1 MAAILFKISNIH
13 CFFYCSN
20 TQYIKETCWT
30 IHWTYI
36 QWFYLVFVNVI
47 AKRQDSRKIQ
57 WCPNG
62 VAVVENSTSK
72 RLENIS
78 ERHLSIQNATSI
90 PRLYYLLLCSNQC
103 THKHHFLAFLI
114 LPNKPK
120 KNTSAARRRA
130 VKSTCACV
138 VFVNY
143 GTLNSKS
150 SQTEFSCR

>member
-1 MAAILFKISNIH
+1 MQCLLIEK
-13 CFFYCSN
+13 
-20 TQYIKETCWT
+20 
-30 IHWTYI
+30 
-36 QWFYLVFVNVI
+36 
-47 AKRQDSRKIQ
+47 
-57 WCPNG
+57 
-62 VAVVENSTSK
+62 TSK
-72 RLENIS
+72 TVTVYPSYPSTFNELPLGTNHIS
-78 ERHLSIQNATSI
+78 GCIEGQHSNGHHGNFPKSPAGNFGDSKLSI

>member
-1 MAAILFKISNIH
+1 MFSVRVSKKKEGGGAFYFLFFIFKM
-13 CFFYCSN
+13 
-20 TQYIKETCWT
+20 
-30 IHWTYI
+30 
-36 QWFYLVFVNVI
+36 V
-47 AKRQDSRKIQ
+47 A
-57 WCPNG
+57 NG
-62 VAVVENSTSK
+62 VPVVENSTSK

-143 GTLNSKS
+143 RTLNWKS